1 MRQLELGEKP
11 VGIFSRVGRVI
22 RSEINH
28 QNQAVDTSNLS
39 NLGTEPILAAGGA
52 VAGASIG
59 KVGLLAGGA
68 GYSIG
73 TIPLMGAGALT
84 GFALY
89 EALRSGTHNDAS
101 SLEAAALGGIA
112 GAAASSAIGGVGL
125 AIGGTA
131 VGVGMAPMVAAGA
144 IAGLGLAGLSRC
156 LQHGIDPEKL
166 LDLVI
171 EQMQAELAE
180 PRQAL
185 ANLIAT
191 QKQTERQY
199 SQANTD
205 ANTFLRRAHLALQK
219 GDEGAARELLV
230 QKKSHGGI
238 ATRLQI
244 QLDQLGQMVDTLNK
258 SLLPLEAKLAEAQ
271 AKREMLCARIK
282 AAKANAQ
289 GQLGVNN
296 MSTGS
301 AMTAFERMEDKLL
314 QIMETRSQAAA
325 DLAGLDLE
333 SQFALLETA
342 SNVDDELAEIK
353 TVLLGGSDNR
363 QAGSRVTPTTKP
375 VSPQG
380 SVVDAELE
388 SLKIQLDKL

>member
-1 MRQLELGEKP
+1 M
-11 VGIFSRVGRVI
+11 GIFSRVGRVI

-28 QNQAVDTSNLS
+28 QKQAVDSSNI
-39 NLGTEPILAAGGA
+39 GTESIFGAGGA

-59 KVGLLAGGA
+59 KIGLLAGGT

-89 EALRSGTHNDAS
+89 EALRSVTHNDAS
-101 SLEAAALGGIA
+101 SLEVAAVGGIA
-112 GAAASSAIGGVGL
+112 GAAASSAIGGIGL

-131 VGVGMAPMVAAGA
+131 VGVGMAPMMAAGA

-156 LQHGIDPEKL
+156 LQDGMDPEKL

-185 ANLIAT
+185 ANLVAT
-191 QKQTERQY
+191 QKRTERQY

-205 ANTFLRRAHLALQK
+205 ANAFFRRAHLALQK
-219 GDEGAARELLV
+219 GDEVAARELLV
-230 QKKSHGGI
+230 QKNSHGGI

-258 SLLPLEAKLAEAQ
+258 SLLPLEAKLAEVQ
-271 AKREMLCARIK
+271 AKRDMLCAQIK
-282 AAKANAQ
+282 AAKAHAK
-289 GQLGVNN
+289 GQQAGNS
-296 MSTGS
+296 MSTGF

-314 QIMETRSQAAA
+314 QMEARSQAS
-325 DLAGLDLE
+325 AGLDLE
-333 SQFALLETA
+333 GQFALLEA
-342 SNVDDELAEIK
+342 GSNLGDELAEIK
-353 TVLLGGSDNR
+353 TVLLDGSDNR
-363 QAGSRVTPTTKP
+363 QAGSKVTPTTKP
-375 VSPQG
+375 VSPQD
-380 SVVDAELE
+380 VVAAELE
-388 SLKIQLDKL
+388 ALKIQLDQL

>member
-1 MRQLELGEKP
+1 

-22 RSEINH
+22 RAEINH
-28 QNQAVDTSNLS
+28 QNQAVDSS
-39 NLGTEPILAAGGA
+39 NLGTETIFGAGGA

-73 TIPLMGAGALT
+73 TIPLMGAGTLT

-89 EALRSGTHNDAS
+89 EALRSVTHNDAS
-101 SLEAAALGGIA
+101 SLEAAAVGGIA
-112 GAAASSAIGGVGL
+112 GAAASSAIGSVGL
-125 AIGGTA
+125 AVGGTA
-131 VGVGMAPMVAAGA
+131 VGVGMAPMAIAGA

-156 LQHGIDPEKL
+156 LQDGIDPEKL
-166 LDLVI
+166 LDLII

-185 ANLIAT
+185 ANLVAT
-191 QKQTERQY
+191 QKLTERQY

-205 ANTFLRRAHLALQK
+205 ANDFLRRAHLALQK
-219 GDEGAARELLV
+219 GDEVAAREFLV
-230 QKKSHGGI
+230 QKNSHGGI

-258 SLLPLEAKLAEAQ
+258 SLLPLEAKLADAQ
-271 AKREMLCARIK
+271 AKRDMLCARIK

-289 GQLGVNN
+289 GQQGGNS

-314 QIMETRSQAAA
+314 QMDARSQAAA

-333 SQFALLETA
+333 AQFALLEA
-342 SNVDDELAEIK
+342 GSNLDDELAEIK
-353 TVLLGGSDNR
+353 TVLLDGSDDR

-375 VSPQG
+375 ISPKG
-380 SVVDAELE
+380 SAVDAELE
-388 SLKIQLDKL
+388 ALRIKLDQL